1 MMDQDSFK
9 DTSAKLSVVLRLFT
23 RRQILIMSMYAII
36 QAGFSVFDLFGVILI
51 GVLTSLIVRDFA
63 NLSTGT
69 FSTNLLDFLQLS
81 DQEFFTQIAAISALA
96 LAFFIVKA
104 LLLMWTNKKLL
115 DFFGNQSAHLSY
127 KLFQLA
133 QEIPFAQLDS
143 ITSQRLTFALT
154 GGSTS
159 IMIGVGAT
167 LLTMIADIALLVA
180 IVLGLV
186 YVDLFTTLCL
196 FISSIV
202 FFSLLQIPLGRKMSE
217 YSEEQSENIIQSQ
230 EMIHIMKNAYKEL
243 LVSGYSADIGRKF
256 LSNRKR
262 VGRTSSRIKL
272 IPIFSRYALDVF
284 FIVLIFEL
292 VLLQIATSDFARGVA
307 NLSIFLAALIRTTPA
322 MVRLQQSILT
332 IKNNLA
338 TIEITFGVFA
348 EISNVGQSGSWA
360 NKIRSMTRSQAK
372 KVAEIPVTKFSPE
385 ITLQKVSLSY
395 SGEDFVL
402 KDVNLR
408 IPPNS
413 KVFITGVSGSGKT
426 SLLDLILGVHSPTSG
441 FVEIS
446 GMSPRRA
453 FENWPGNVMYLPQE
467 VTLFK
472 GSIRENILFP
482 KMSGDGS
489 DEQVWELLEEIEL
502 DQLVL
507 GLPMGL
513 DSNLGDRGNS
523 LSGGQK
529 QRIGLVRA
537 LLTQPK
543 ILILDE
549 ATNALDLAMERRLM
563 NLVMRRME
571 GSTVIVVSHS
581 DLDLADFKQ
590 VIEIENKQIQTR
602 FLGGFS

>member
-1 MMDQDSFK
+1 MMDQDSLK
-9 DTSAKLSVVLRLFT
+9 NTSAKLSVVLRLFT

-69 FSTNLLDFLQLS
+69 FSSNLLDFLQLS
-81 DQEFFTQIAAISALA
+81 DQQFFTQIAAISALA

-104 LLLMWTNKKLL
+104 LLLIWTNKKLL

-186 YVDLFTTLCL
+186 YVDLLTTLCL

-217 YSEEQSENIIQSQ
+217 YSEEQSEKIIQSQ

-272 IPIFSRYALDVF
+272 IPIFSRYALDIF

-322 MVRLQQSILT
+322 MVRLQQSLLT

-348 EISNVGQSGSWA
+348 EISNVAQSGSWA

-372 KVAEIPVTKFSPE
+372 KVAEIPVTKFNPE
-385 ITLQKVSLSY
+385 VTLQKVSLSY

-467 VTLFK
+467 VTFFK

-482 KMSGDGS
+482 KMSGDVS

-537 LLTQPK
+537 LLIQPK

-602 FLGGFS
+602 SLGGFS

>member
-1 MMDQDSFK
+1 MMDQDSLK
-9 DTSAKLSVVLRLFT
+9 NTSAKLSVVLRLFT

-69 FSTNLLDFLQLS
+69 FSSNLLDFLQLS
-81 DQEFFTQIAAISALA
+81 DQQFFTQIAAISALA

-104 LLLMWTNKKLL
+104 LLLIWTNKKLL

-186 YVDLFTTLCL
+186 YVDLLTTLCL

-217 YSEEQSENIIQSQ
+217 YSEEQSEKIIQSQ

-272 IPIFSRYALDVF
+272 IPIFSRYALDIF

-322 MVRLQQSILT
+322 MVRLQQSLLT

-348 EISNVGQSGSWA
+348 EISNVAQSGSWA

-372 KVAEIPVTKFSPE
+372 KVAEIPVTKFNPE
-385 ITLQKVSLSY
+385 VTLQKVSLSY

-467 VTLFK
+467 VTFFK

-482 KMSGDGS
+482 KMSGDVS

-537 LLTQPK
+537 LLIQPK

-602 FLGGFS
+602 FLGGFN

>member
-563 NLVMRRME
+563 NLVMRRMD

>member
-1 MMDQDSFK
+1 
-9 DTSAKLSVVLRLFT
+9 
-23 RRQILIMSMYAII
+23 
-36 QAGFSVFDLFGVILI
+36 
-51 GVLTSLIVRDFA
+51 
-63 NLSTGT
+63 
-69 FSTNLLDFLQLS
+69 
-81 DQEFFTQIAAISALA
+81 
-96 LAFFIVKA
+96 
-104 LLLMWTNKKLL
+104 
-115 DFFGNQSAHLSY
+115 
-127 KLFQLA
+127 
-133 QEIPFAQLDS
+133 
-143 ITSQRLTFALT
+143 
-154 GGSTS
+154 
-159 IMIGVGAT
+159 
-167 LLTMIADIALLVA
+167 
-180 IVLGLV
+180 
-186 YVDLFTTLCL
+186 
-196 FISSIV
+196 
-202 FFSLLQIPLGRKMSE
+202 
-217 YSEEQSENIIQSQ
+217 
-230 EMIHIMKNAYKEL
+230 
-243 LVSGYSADIGRKF
+243 
-256 LSNRKR
+256 
-262 VGRTSSRIKL
+262 
-272 IPIFSRYALDVF
+272 
-284 FIVLIFEL
+284 
-292 VLLQIATSDFARGVA
+292 
-307 NLSIFLAALIRTTPA
+307 
-322 MVRLQQSILT
+322 MVRLQQSLLT

-348 EISNVGQSGSWA
+348 EISNVAQSGSWA

-372 KVAEIPVTKFSPE
+372 KVAEIPVTKFNPE
-385 ITLQKVSLSY
+385 VTLQKVSLSY

-467 VTLFK
+467 VTFFK

-482 KMSGDGS
+482 KMSGDVS

-537 LLTQPK
+537 LLIQPK

-602 FLGGFS
+602 FLGGFN

>member
-472 GSIRENILFP
+472 GSIREKILFP

-563 NLVMRRME
+563 NLVMRRMD

>member
-1 MMDQDSFK
+1 MMDQDSLK
-9 DTSAKLSVVLRLFT
+9 NTSAKLSVVLRLFT
-23 RRQILIMSMYAII
+23 RRQILIMSMFAII
-36 QAGFSVFDLFGVILI
+36 QAGFSVFDLFGIILI

-69 FSTNLLDFLQLS
+69 FSSNLLDFLQLS
-81 DQEFFTQIAAISALA
+81 DQQFFTQIAAISALA

-104 LLLMWTNKKLL
+104 LLLIWTNKKLL

-186 YVDLFTTLCL
+186 YVDLLTTLCL

-217 YSEEQSENIIQSQ
+217 YSEEQSEKIIQSQ

-272 IPIFSRYALDVF
+272 IPIFSRYALDIF

-322 MVRLQQSILT
+322 MVRLQQSLLT

-348 EISNVGQSGSWA
+348 EISNVAQSGSWA

-372 KVAEIPVTKFSPE
+372 KVAEIPVTKFNPE
-385 ITLQKVSLSY
+385 VTLQKVSLSY

-467 VTLFK
+467 VTFFK

-482 KMSGDGS
+482 KMSGDVS

-537 LLTQPK
+537 LLIQPK

>member
-413 KVFITGVSGSGKT
+413 KDFITGVSGSGKT

>member
-1 MMDQDSFK
+1 
-9 DTSAKLSVVLRLFT
+9 
-23 RRQILIMSMYAII
+23 
-36 QAGFSVFDLFGVILI
+36 
-51 GVLTSLIVRDFA
+51 
-63 NLSTGT
+63 
-69 FSTNLLDFLQLS
+69 
-81 DQEFFTQIAAISALA
+81 
-96 LAFFIVKA
+96 
-104 LLLMWTNKKLL
+104 
-115 DFFGNQSAHLSY
+115 
-127 KLFQLA
+127 
-133 QEIPFAQLDS
+133 
-143 ITSQRLTFALT
+143 
-154 GGSTS
+154 
-159 IMIGVGAT
+159 
-167 LLTMIADIALLVA
+167 
-180 IVLGLV
+180 
-186 YVDLFTTLCL
+186 
-196 FISSIV
+196 
-202 FFSLLQIPLGRKMSE
+202 
-217 YSEEQSENIIQSQ
+217 
-230 EMIHIMKNAYKEL
+230 MIHIMKNAYKEL

-272 IPIFSRYALDVF
+272 IPIFSRYALDIF

-322 MVRLQQSILT
+322 MVRLQQSLLT

-348 EISNVGQSGSWA
+348 EISNVAQSGSWA

-372 KVAEIPVTKFSPE
+372 KVAEIPVTKFNPE
-385 ITLQKVSLSY
+385 VTLQKVSLSY

-467 VTLFK
+467 VTFFK

-482 KMSGDGS
+482 KMSGDVS

-537 LLTQPK
+537 LLIQPK

-602 FLGGFS
+602 FLGGFN